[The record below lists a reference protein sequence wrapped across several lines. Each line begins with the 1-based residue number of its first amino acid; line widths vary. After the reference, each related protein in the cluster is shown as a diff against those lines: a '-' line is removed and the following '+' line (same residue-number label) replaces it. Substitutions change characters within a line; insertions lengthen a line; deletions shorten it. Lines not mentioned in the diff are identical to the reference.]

1 MDISRVQDSE
11 VGDGTTSV
19 VVLTSELLRQAE
31 ILVARKLHPQT
42 IISGWRKGLEVA
54 RQALFQA
61 AKECTEVNHPNVYHS
76 SCDKFRLP
84 KFRLK
89 F

>member
-42 IISGWRKGLEVA
+42 IISGWRQGLEA
-54 RQALFQA
+54 AKQALSEA
-61 AKECTEVNHPNVYHS
+61 ARECTQVNICQPFN
-76 SCDKFRLP
+76 
-84 KFRLK
+84 
-89 F
+89 